1 MEPEGG
7 VGLEGEPDIAMSGSI
22 GGSIG
27 GTSENVAIVG
37 HVFDISWPFINL
49 LGMLGVAPPGLGGV
63 EEDLPL
69 PVCQV
74 LAGGSAVATTGN

>member
-27 GTSENVAIVG
+27 GTSENVG

-49 LGMLGVAPPGLGGV
+49 LGMLGDIAAPPDLGGV